1 MLLGH
6 PPVPLRDMLLGPFSV
21 PLRHMLLG
29 PSSQPFFYPYPHP
42 HDQRYRCLTTNAD
55 KNFHYVV
62 DCGRQVMK
70 EHCYWPLVSDL
81 NNVLS
86 HRPVAVKF
94 MSDDNLLEMWFTFLA
109 MFQGMNVNQRE
120 MTQHV
125 EFEPNTYYAAFSAE
139 LEASAYPMWALVSHL
154 TDSSSID
161 LTKRVLT
168 SCLIALQ
175 DWLDAINFTHPHM
188 NDSMQVSFHLPLHRY
203 FSVFM
208 CQAIK
213 QQGLSLQEILPPR
226 DVLTLIMMHPLRV
239 QMVAV

>member
-1 MLLGH
+1 MTCCWGLLLSH
-6 PPVPLRDMLLGPFSV
+6 CVTHCWILPANLCPTLTPT
-21 PLRHMLLG
+21 
-29 PSSQPFFYPYPHP
+29 SSET
-42 HDQRYRCLTTNAD
+42 DAD

-239 QMVAV
+239 QVG